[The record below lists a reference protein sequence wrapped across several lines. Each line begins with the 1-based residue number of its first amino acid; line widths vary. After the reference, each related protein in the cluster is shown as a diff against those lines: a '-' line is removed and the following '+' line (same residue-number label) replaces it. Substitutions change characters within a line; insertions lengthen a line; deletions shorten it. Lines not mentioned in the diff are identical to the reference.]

1 MSKKMFDAQEH
12 TRRVMEQMDAKQE
25 FRAWIVINEFL
36 NTNKFS
42 EITHYLL
49 VAAGM
54 RGIRLN
60 VYTNAEIII
69 GAPLPEER
77 PDFVLFWDKD
87 ILLARYLEG
96 LGIPVFNSSDAIAV
110 CDDKRLTY
118 MALADSGIPMPKT
131 LIAPF
136 TYDNIGYN
144 KFDFLDKVENELTY
158 PIVVKEAFGS
168 FGMQVY
174 LVHNHEEMTA
184 KLQEISP
191 KPVIFQEFL
200 AEFQGTDLRLQV
212 VGDEVVACM
221 LRYSVNGDFRANVS
235 IGGKM
240 QKYTPTQEQCEMAVK
255 AVKTLGLD
263 FAGVDLLFGADEKPV
278 LCEVNSNAHF
288 KTIFDCTG
296 VNVADKIICHVRER
310 MRDRVLQSE
319 KTVR

>member
-1 MSKKMFDAQEH
+1 MSMKMYDAHTKK
-12 TRRVMEQMDAKQE
+12 VMEQMDAKQE
-25 FRAWIVINEFL
+25 FRAWIIINKFL
-36 NTNKFS
+36 NASKFS

-54 RGIRLN
+54 RNIRLN
-60 VYTNAEIII
+60 VYTNAEVMI
-69 GAPLPEER
+69 GAPLPEEK

-87 ILLARYLEG
+87 ILLAQYLES
-96 LGIPVFNSSDAIAV
+96 LGIPVFNSSRSIAL

-118 MALADSGIPMPKT
+118 LALQSSGIPMPKT
-131 LIAPF
+131 VIAPF

-144 KFDFLDKVENELTY
+144 NFDFLETVEAEVSY
-158 PIVVKEAFGS
+158 PMVVKEAFGS

-174 LVHNHEEMTA
+174 LVQNHEEMVT

-200 AEFQGTDLRLQV
+200 SEFQGTDIRLQV
-212 VGDEVVACM
+212 VGDEVVASM
-221 LRYSVNGDFRANVS
+221 LRYSVNGDFRANVT

-240 QKYTPTQEQCEMAVK
+240 QKYTPTKEQCDIAIK
-255 AVKTLGLD
+255 ATKELGLN
-263 FAGVDLLFGADEKPV
+263 FAGVDLLFGPDERPV

-296 VNVADKIICHVRER
+296 INVADKIICHVREI
-310 MRDRVLQSE
+310 MRDKALG
-319 KTVR
+319 K

>member
-1 MSKKMFDAQEH
+1 MSKKMCENDEFRKQL
-12 TRRVMEQMDAKQE
+12 TEQMDAKQE
-25 FRAWIVINEFL
+25 FRAWIIINEFL
-36 NTNKFS
+36 NTSKFS

-60 VYTNAEIII
+60 VFTNAEVMI
-69 GAPLPEER
+69 GAPLPEEK

-87 ILLARYLEG
+87 ILLAQYLES
-96 LGIPVFNSSDAIAV
+96 LGIPVFNSSQAIAV

-118 MALADSGIPMPKT
+118 LALADSGIPMPKT
-131 LIAPF
+131 VIAPF

-144 KFDFLDKVENELTY
+144 NFEFLKKVEEEIDY

-174 LVHNHEEMTA
+174 LVQNHDEMVR

-191 KPVIFQEFL
+191 KPVVFQEFL
-200 AEFQGTDLRLQV
+200 AEFQGTDVRLQV
-212 VGDEVVACM
+212 VGDEVVASM
-221 LRYSVNGDFRANVS
+221 LRYSVNGDFRANIT
-235 IGGKM
+235 IGGRM
-240 QKYTPTQEQCEMAVK
+240 QKYTPTREQCEMAILATK
-255 AVKTLGLD
+255 KLGLD
-263 FAGVDLLFGADEKPV
+263 FAGVDLLFGPDERPV

-296 VNVADKIICHVRER
+296 INVADKIICYVRGV
-310 MRDRVLQSE
+310 MRDKVRKKQSDS
-319 KTVR
+319 V

>member
-1 MSKKMFDAQEH
+1 MSMKMYDAH
-12 TRRVMEQMDAKQE
+12 TQQVIAQMDAKQE
-25 FRAWIVINEFL
+25 FRAWIIINEFL
-36 NTNKFS
+36 NTSKFS

-60 VYTNAEIII
+60 VFTNAEVMI
-69 GAPLPEER
+69 GAPLPEEK

-87 ILLARYLEG
+87 ILLAQYLES
-96 LGIPVFNSSDAIAV
+96 LGIPVFNSSKAIAL

-118 MALADSGIPMPKT
+118 LSLKNSGIPMPKT

-144 KFDFLDKVENELTY
+144 SYDFLEKVEAELSY

-174 LVHNHEEMTA
+174 LVQDHEDMLT

-191 KPVIFQEFL
+191 KPLIFQEFL
-200 AEFQGTDLRLQV
+200 SEFQGTDIRLQV
-212 VGDEVVACM
+212 VGDEVVAAM
-221 LRYSVNGDFRANVS
+221 LRYSVNGDFRANVT

-240 QKYTPTQEQCEMAVK
+240 QKYTPTQEQCDMAIQAAK
-255 AVKTLGLD
+255 ELGLD
-263 FAGVDLLFGADEKPV
+263 FAGVDLLFGTDERPV

-296 VNVADKIICHVRER
+296 INVADKIICYVREK
-310 MRDRVLQSE
+310 MRDRVLQ
-319 KTVR
+319 

>member
-1 MSKKMFDAQEH
+1 MSKKMSDITEFRKQL
-12 TRRVMEQMDAKQE
+12 MEQMDAQQE
-25 FRAWIVINEFL
+25 FRAWIIINEFL
-36 NTNKFS
+36 NTSKFS

-60 VYTNAEIII
+60 VYTNAEVMI
-69 GAPLPEER
+69 GAPLPEDK

-87 ILLARYLEG
+87 ILLAQYLES
-96 LGIPVFNSSDAIAV
+96 LGIPVFNSSKSIAV

-118 MALADSGIPMPKT
+118 MALSDSGIPMPKT
-131 LIAPF
+131 VIAPF

-144 KFDFLDKVENELTY
+144 NMDFLAKVETQLSY

-174 LVHNHEEMTA
+174 LVQNHDEMVS
-184 KLQEISP
+184 KLAEVSP

-200 AEFQGTDLRLQV
+200 SEFQGTDIRLQV
-212 VGDEVVACM
+212 VGEEVVAAM
-221 LRYSVNGDFRANVS
+221 LRYSVNGDFRANVT

-240 QKYTPTQEQCEMAVK
+240 QKYVPTKEQCDMAIK
-255 AVKTLGLD
+255 AVKELGLD
-263 FAGVDLLFGADEKPV
+263 FAGVDLLFGADERPV

-296 VNVADKIICHVRER
+296 VNVADKIICHVREK
-310 MRDRVLQSE
+310 MRDRMMNQ
-319 KTVR
+319 

>member
-1 MSKKMFDAQEH
+1 MSKKMYDAH
-12 TRRVMEQMDAKQE
+12 TQQLMEQMDAKQE
-25 FRAWIVINEFL
+25 FRAWIIINEFL
-36 NTNKFS
+36 NTSKFS

-60 VYTNAEIII
+60 VFTNAEVMI
-69 GAPLPEER
+69 GAPLPEEK

-87 ILLARYLEG
+87 ILLAQYLES
-96 LGIPVFNSSDAIAV
+96 LGIPVFNSSKSIAL

-118 MALADSGIPMPKT
+118 MALLDSDIPMPKT

-144 KFDFLDKVENELTY
+144 NFTFLEKVEAELTY
-158 PIVVKEAFGS
+158 PMVVKEAFGS

-174 LVHNHEEMTA
+174 LVQNHEEMVA

-200 AEFQGTDLRLQV
+200 AEFQGTDVRLQV
-212 VGDEVVACM
+212 VGDEVVASM
-221 LRYSVNGDFRANVS
+221 LRYSVNGDFRANVT

-240 QKYTPTQEQCEMAVK
+240 QKYTPTKEQCDMAIK
-255 AVKTLGLD
+255 ATKALGLD
-263 FAGVDLLFGADEKPV
+263 FAGVDLLFGPDERPV

-296 VNVADKIICHVRER
+296 INVADKIICHVREK
-310 MRDRVLQSE
+310 MRGTE
-319 KTVR
+319 

>member
-1 MSKKMFDAQEH
+1 MSMKMYDAH
-12 TRRVMEQMDAKQE
+12 TQQVMVQMDAKQE
-25 FRAWIVINEFL
+25 FRAWIIINEFL
-36 NTNKFS
+36 NTSKFS

-60 VYTNAEIII
+60 VFTNAEVMI
-69 GAPLPEER
+69 GAPLPEEK

-87 ILLARYLEG
+87 ILLAQYLES
-96 LGIPVFNSSDAIAV
+96 LGIPVFNSSKAIAL

-118 MALADSGIPMPKT
+118 LSLKNSGIPMPKT

-144 KFDFLDKVENELTY
+144 SYDFLDKVEAELAY
-158 PIVVKEAFGS
+158 PMVVKEAFGS

-174 LVHNHEEMTA
+174 LVQNHEEMLA

-191 KPVIFQEFL
+191 KPVVFQEFL
-200 AEFQGTDLRLQV
+200 SEFQGTDIRLQV
-212 VGDEVVACM
+212 VGDEVVAAM
-221 LRYSVNGDFRANVS
+221 LRYSVNGDFRANVT

-240 QKYTPTQEQCEMAVK
+240 QKYTPTKEQCDIAIQAVK
-255 AVKTLGLD
+255 ELGLD
-263 FAGVDLLFGADEKPV
+263 FAGVDLLFGPDERPV

-296 VNVADKIICHVRER
+296 INVADKIICYVREQ
-310 MRDRVLQSE
+310 MRDRVLQ
-319 KTVR
+319 

>member
-1 MSKKMFDAQEH
+1 MSMKMYDAH
-12 TRRVMEQMDAKQE
+12 TQQVMEQMDKKQE
-25 FRAWIVINEFL
+25 FRAWIIINEFL
-36 NTNKFS
+36 NTSKFS
-42 EITHYLL
+42 ELTHYLL

-60 VYTNAEIII
+60 VFTNSEVMI
-69 GAPLPEER
+69 GVPLPEEK

-87 ILLARYLEG
+87 ILLAQYLES
-96 LGIPVFNSSDAIAV
+96 LGIPVFNSSKSIAL

-118 MALADSGIPMPKT
+118 LSLQNSGIPMPKT
-131 LIAPF
+131 VIAPF

-144 KFDFLDKVENELTY
+144 SFEFLDQVEAELCY
-158 PIVVKEAFGS
+158 PMVVKEAFGS

-174 LVHNHEEMTA
+174 LVQNHEEMVL

-200 AEFQGTDLRLQV
+200 SEFQGTDIRLQV
-212 VGDEVVACM
+212 VGNEVVASM
-221 LRYSVNGDFRANVS
+221 LRYSINGDFRANVT

-240 QKYTPTQEQCEMAVK
+240 QKYTPTKEQCDMAIQATK
-255 AVKTLGLD
+255 ALGLD
-263 FAGVDLLFGADEKPV
+263 FAGVDLLFGPDERPV

-296 VNVADKIICHVRER
+296 INVADKIICYAREQ
-310 MRDRVLQSE
+310 MRDRVLQ
-319 KTVR
+319 K

>member
-1 MSKKMFDAQEH
+1 MSMKMYDAH
-12 TRRVMEQMDAKQE
+12 TQQVMAQMDAKQE
-25 FRAWIVINEFL
+25 FRAWIIINEFL
-36 NTNKFS
+36 NTSKFS

-60 VYTNAEIII
+60 VFTNAEVLI
-69 GAPLPEER
+69 GAPLPEEK

-87 ILLARYLEG
+87 ILLAQYLES
-96 LGIPVFNSSDAIAV
+96 LGIPVFNSSKAIAL

-118 MALADSGIPMPKT
+118 LSLKNSGIPMPKT
-131 LIAPF
+131 MIAPF

-144 KFDFLDKVENELTY
+144 SYDFLDKVEADLAY
-158 PIVVKEAFGS
+158 PMIVKEAFGS

-174 LVHNHEEMTA
+174 LVQNHEEMLA

-191 KPVIFQEFL
+191 KPVVFQEFL
-200 AEFQGTDLRLQV
+200 SEFQGTDIRLQV
-212 VGDEVVACM
+212 VGDEVVAAM
-221 LRYSVNGDFRANVS
+221 LRYSVNGDFRANVT

-240 QKYTPTQEQCEMAVK
+240 QKYTPTKEQCDIAIQAAKE
-255 AVKTLGLD
+255 LGLD
-263 FAGVDLLFGADEKPV
+263 FAGVDLLFGPDERPV

-296 VNVADKIICHVRER
+296 INVADKIICYVREQ
-310 MRDRVLQSE
+310 MRDRVLQ
-319 KTVR
+319 

>member
-1 MSKKMFDAQEH
+1 MSMKMYDAH
-12 TRRVMEQMDAKQE
+12 TQQVMVQMDAKQE
-25 FRAWIVINEFL
+25 FRAWIIINEFL
-36 NTNKFS
+36 NTSKFS

-60 VYTNAEIII
+60 VFTNAEVMI
-69 GAPLPEER
+69 GAPLPEEK

-87 ILLARYLEG
+87 ILLAQYLES
-96 LGIPVFNSSDAIAV
+96 LGIPVFNSSKAIAL

-118 MALADSGIPMPKT
+118 LSLKNSGIPMPKT

-144 KFDFLDKVENELTY
+144 SYDFLDKVEAELAY
-158 PIVVKEAFGS
+158 PMVVKEAFGS

-174 LVHNHEEMTA
+174 LVQNHEEMLA

-191 KPVIFQEFL
+191 KPVVFQEFL
-200 AEFQGTDLRLQV
+200 SEFQGTDIRLQV
-212 VGDEVVACM
+212 VGDEVVATM
-221 LRYSVNGDFRANVS
+221 LRYSVNGDFRANVT

-240 QKYTPTQEQCEMAVK
+240 QKYTPTKEQCDIAIQAAKE
-255 AVKTLGLD
+255 LGLD
-263 FAGVDLLFGADEKPV
+263 FAGVDLLFGPDERPV

-296 VNVADKIICHVRER
+296 INVADKIICYVREQ
-310 MRDRVLQSE
+310 MRDRVL
-319 KTVR
+319 